1 MKLYV
6 YCKAKFRIPGL
17 LYISSGPLPP
27 SLPCV
32 IAGGRPWFSVNT
44 GGPCIEGALVLYHTR
59 ALPISHIRISGFH
72 SYLFLFMFF
81 FSFSFLLFLLFYP
94 FFSFFSHFFS
104 LLVATKQLYMT
115 RCKQR
120 AHLLPTR
127 FLDIFFITNAKFFAP
142 LHFLHACRM
151 LPHSSVTT
159 SDHRQDVINVLWQK
173 NREKSLE
180 KNEKKV
186 TKFQRLCF

>member
-1 MKLYV
+1 MRGYL
-6 YCKAKFRIPGL
+6 RET
-17 LYISSGPLPP
+17 
-27 SLPCV
+27 
-32 IAGGRPWFSVNT
+32 SV
-44 GGPCIEGALVLYHTR
+44 
-59 ALPISHIRISGFH
+59 
-72 SYLFLFMFF
+72 
-81 FSFSFLLFLLFYP
+81 
-94 FFSFFSHFFS
+94 
-104 LLVATKQLYMT
+104 VAHLDMT

-180 KNEKKV
+180 KNEKRGQNSRGSV
-186 TKFQRLCF
+186 FEPASPANGALDMPI